1 MAMPSMGLFSIEDPS
16 KKAMHGLGQ
25 AADTYAAMD
34 KKGPEAPKKTVGGGL
49 MSAAG
54 MGVAGMEAGVAA
66 TEAGIFSASAAAGP
80 WGLAIGAGVGA
91 LAYFLS

>member
-16 KKAMHGLGQ
+16 KKAMQGLGQ
-25 AADTYAAMD
+25 AANTYAAMD

-54 MGVAGMEAGVAA
+54 MGLAGAEAAKLIS
-66 TEAGIFSASAAAGP
+66 TSAAAGP

>member
-16 KKAMHGLGQ
+16 KKAMQGLGQ
-25 AADTYAAMD
+25 AANTYAAMD
-34 KKGPEAPKKTVGGGL
+34 KKGPEAPKKTIGGGL

-54 MGVAGMEAGVAA
+54 MGLAGAEAAKL
-66 TEAGIFSASAAAGP
+66 ISASGP
-80 WGLAIGAGVGA
+80 WGFAIGAGVGA

>member
-25 AADTYAAMD
+25 AANTYAAMD
-34 KKGPEAPKKTVGGGL
+34 KKGPEAPKKTIGGGL

-54 MGVAGMEAGVAA
+54 MGVAGAKAA
-66 TEAGIFSASAAAGP
+66 TLISKSAVAGP

>member
-16 KKAMHGLGQ
+16 KKAMQGLGQ
-25 AADTYAAMD
+25 AADTFAAMD
-34 KKGPEAPKKTVGGGL
+34 KKGPEAPQKTVGGGL

-54 MGVAGMEAGVAA
+54 MGLAGAKVA
-66 TEAGIFSASAAAGP
+66 TLISKSAAAGP
-80 WGLAIGAGVGA
+80 LGLAIGAGVGA

>member
-16 KKAMHGLGQ
+16 KKAMQGRGQ
-25 AADTYAAMD
+25 AANTYAAMD
-34 KKGPEAPKKTVGGGL
+34 KKGPEAPQKTVGGGL

-54 MGVAGMEAGVAA
+54 MGLAGAKVAML
-66 TEAGIFSASAAAGP
+66 ISKSAAAGP
-80 WGLAIGAGVGA
+80 LGLAIGAGVGA

>member
-16 KKAMHGLGQ
+16 KKAMQGLGQ
-25 AADTYAAMD
+25 AADTFAAMD
-34 KKGPEAPKKTVGGGL
+34 KKGPEAPDKTVGGGL

-54 MGVAGMEAGVAA
+54 MGVAGAEAGAA
-66 TEAGIFSASAAAGP
+66 MTEAGFFSTSAAAGP

-91 LAYFLS
+91 LSYFLS

>member
-25 AADTYAAMD
+25 AANTYAAMD

-54 MGVAGMEAGVAA
+54 MGLAGAEAAKLIS
-66 TEAGIFSASAAAGP
+66 TSAAAGP
-80 WGLAIGAGVGA
+80 LGLAIGAGVGA

>member
-16 KKAMHGLGQ
+16 KKAMQGLGH

-34 KKGPEAPKKTVGGGL
+34 KKGPEAPKKTIGGGL

-54 MGVAGMEAGVAA
+54 MGLAGAEAAKL
-66 TEAGIFSASAAAGP
+66 ISKSAAAGP